1 MEDKI
6 LFKGFTN
13 NETFIKRGEYKETE
27 LDKAKKEAD
36 LLLQHIGRR
45 YYLYMNRP
53 LDIKPSRSIEV
64 RENMICATEKAYEK
78 LQKQY
83 HIVCDF

>member
-45 YYLYMNRP
+45 YYLYMNKP

-78 LQKQY
+78 LKQQY

>member
-64 RENMICATEKAYEK
+64 RENMICATKKAYDK
-78 LQKQY
+78 LKQQY

>member
-36 LLLQHIGRR
+36 LLLQSIGRR
-45 YYLYMNRP
+45 YYLYMNKP

-78 LQKQY
+78 LKQQY